1 MDENFSCKTKLTEF
15 APLASEEK
23 EQGVGHLISKIFK
36 FGKSA
41 ITGEPSTSQDNPAVS
56 DNVSQESFSSWSNV
70 DSTETSSSKTDTTQ
84 TFQYNVDVNEGR
96 NLPNVLK
103 RISNLLALKSTVSY
117 LILFKVGKYIYQN
130 YLRICK
136 RMVIQN

>member
-41 ITGEPSTSQDNPAVS
+41 ITGESSFSQDNTVS
-56 DNVSQESFSSWSNV
+56 DNVSQLSQESFSSWSAENA
-70 DSTETSSSKTDTTQ
+70 ETSSSKTDTTQ

-103 RISNLLALKSTVSY
+103 RISNLLALKSTVSGRS
-117 LILFKVGKYIYQN
+117 LFK
-130 YLRICK
+130 
-136 RMVIQN
+136 M